1 MKRFVLRKAFSY
13 LAKSDSQFPLKVV
26 FANGSTY
33 QNLPGDAEITVR
45 FNTNFS
51 EWMTFFLNYIG
62 FIEMYRL
69 GEVDI
74 EGPDGDKEATRK
86 LLRMSYEM
94 RKSPLEKTVNPVAW
108 AFKRWQ
114 EWRLNNRSYL
124 QEKRNL
130 YAHYN
135 MPAEFFHYMNGEL
148 YGYTEGYYQTGHETQ
163 NEAQFKKY
171 DYMCRKL
178 RLKPGDKV
186 VEVGSA
192 WGTMALM
199 MAKKYG
205 AHVVNY
211 GLVDE
216 QNRIMMERII
226 HMGLQ
231 DKIRI
236 EKRDCRELGHERERY
251 DKYVSLGVLEHAG
264 KDCVEDWIKNISEA
278 LKPGGIG
285 VITNVGHYS
294 RYYTDYIIG
303 KYIWRGCYFPSMG
316 DIFKYCEKYDLHIVD
331 LEDTHFLY
339 ADTMEVMLSKMLE
352 HWDKIQAINP
362 KIYNESFRRIWML
375 YYLGSIEGFKS
386 KHSALQTFQYTFVK
400 GRGDVYPK
408 TRGFLYN
415 KPFDTSDM
423 YEYEVPL
430 GQDGFPELSGQVVH
444 PHTHPVGLPYEVAV
458 GKEVEP
464 FFPK

>member
-1 MKRFVLRKAFSY
+1 MKKYIIRKAFSY
-13 LAKSDSQFPLKVV
+13 FSESESKFSIQIIFSDGTKYSY
-26 FANGSTY
+26 S
-33 QNLPGDAEITVR
+33 GDAPEITVR
-45 FNTNFS
+45 FNTS
-51 EWMTFFLNYIG
+51 RGEWRTVLLNYIG
-62 FIEMYRL
+62 FIEAYRR
-69 GEVDI
+69 GDIDI
-74 EGPDGDKEATRK
+74 EGEDALRK
-86 LLRMSYEM
+86 LIRMSNEL
-94 RKSPLEKTVNPVAW
+94 RTSPSQATFNPVAYIYK
-108 AFKRWQ
+108 FIQ
-114 EWRLNNRSYL
+114 EYRLNNRSYL

-148 YGYTEGYYQTGHETQ
+148 YGYTEGYYQTGKETQ

-171 DYMCRKL
+171 EYMCRKL

-192 WGTMALM
+192 WGTMALI

-205 AHVVNY
+205 VHVVNY

-216 QNRIMMERII
+216 QNRVMQERVLK
-226 HMGLQ
+226 MGLQ

-236 EKRDCRELGHERERY
+236 EKRDCRELGHEKERY

-264 KDCVEDWIKNISEA
+264 KDCVEDWIRNIAEA

-285 VITNVGHYS
+285 VITNVGHMN

-303 KYIWRGCYFPSMG
+303 KYIWRGCWFPDMG
-316 DIFKYCEKYDLHIVD
+316 DIFKYFEKYDLHLVD

-339 ADTMEVMLSKMLE
+339 ADTMEVMLAKMHE
-352 HWDKIQAINP
+352 HWERIQEIDP
-362 KIYNESFRRIWML
+362 DIFDEKFKRIWTLYYVGSIESFR
-375 YYLGSIEGFKS
+375 S

-400 GRGDVYPK
+400 GRGDIYQR

-415 KPFDTSDM
+415 RPFDTSDM
-423 YEYEVPL
+423 HEYEVPL
-430 GQDGFPELSGQVVH
+430 GQDGFPEYRDRAVRR
-444 PHTHPVGLPYEVAV
+444 HTHAPVSLAYDADEGAKKPPYFAE
-458 GKEVEP
+458 
-464 FFPK
+464 